1 MAKKK
6 KELIVVSGIN
16 LFEGGPLTIMQEV
29 LLTLSTHFSK
39 RFRIIALV
47 HSKNLYNVSNVK
59 LLEFPKSRKSWSY
72 RLFYE
77 YYYFS
82 KLSKKLNV
90 DYWLSMH
97 DISPNVICKNQF
109 VYCHN
114 ASPYFK
120 PKLKDILYGFSPVL
134 FSLFYKYLYGINIKR
149 NKNVIVQQQWI
160 RNRFESTF
168 KINNV
173 IVAYPEIKTLSKT
186 SDEKLPKKDE
196 PIKLFYPS
204 YPRSFKN
211 FELICEAYSL
221 IPLESQ
227 KKMMIY
233 LTLDRN
239 LNAYAKKIISKFKNY
254 QGIKFVGLITREEVY
269 KYYQLADG
277 LIFPSRLETWGL
289 PITEFKSFKKPIF
302 LADLPYAHETLGEY
316 DKAVFF
322 DPYSPKE
329 LAQIM
334 NDFIHERLVYNV
346 TEKISIREPFVQTWV
361 ALFNRL
367 LND

>member
-1 MAKKK
+1 MAKEK

-29 LLTLSTHFSK
+29 LLNLSKHFSR

-47 HSKNLYNVSNVK
+47 HSKDLYNIRNIEFI
-59 LLEFPKSRKSWSY
+59 EFPKSRKSWFY

-77 YYYFS
+77 YYFFRE
-82 KLSKKLNV
+82 LSKKWDV

-114 ASPYFK
+114 PSPYFK
-120 PKLKDILYGFSPVL
+120 PKLKDVFYGFTPVL
-134 FSLFYKYLYGINIKR
+134 FSIFYKYLYRINIKR

-160 RNRFESTF
+160 RKKFESAY

-173 IVAYPEIKTLSKT
+173 IVAYPEINTISKKI
-186 SDEKLPKKDE
+186 DEDSMKKDE
-196 PIKLFYPS
+196 PVQLFYPS

-211 FELICEAYSL
+211 FEIICEAYSL
-221 IPLESQ
+221 LPLESQ
-227 KKMMIY
+227 KKLVIY
-233 LTLDRN
+233 LTLESN
-239 LNAYAKKIISKFKNY
+239 LNAYAKKIISEFKNY
-254 QGIKFVGLITREEVY
+254 QGIKFVGLLSKEDVY
-269 KYYQLADG
+269 KHYHLVDG

-289 PITEFKSFKKPIF
+289 PITEFKSFKKTIF
-302 LADLPYAHETLGEY
+302 LADLPYAHETLGNY

-322 DPYSPKE
+322 DPYSPVE
-329 LAQIM
+329 LSQKI
-334 NDFIHERLVYNV
+334 NDFIQNRTVYDE
-346 TEKISIREPFVQTWV
+346 TKKISIKEPFVQTWED
-361 ALFNRL
+361 LFNRL